1 MPGSSEAHAR
11 RVTENELRREA
22 ARIFPKLANDAGFI
36 ESIASSKDCSGIVY
50 GVFTRRNHYRRNV
63 QEVSEAVVLELRAMG
78 LITESNGRFTLSDE
92 GLLWLRRQRAGAE
105 PFLEQHQLR
114 EIAYR
119 DVRGARRPVI
129 LNEGESP
136 LGWLRKRKDRDGTPM
151 IDAPQFEAGERLR
164 AEFERGQLAPN
175 ITSKWEGAA
184 PSRRMRRA
192 APSGAAG
199 LSDAALSARQRVVRA
214 LEAVGPELA
223 GVLIDVCC
231 HLVGLTDAE
240 KSRGWPQR
248 SGKVIL
254 KLALTRLARHY
265 GIKIAGDQAVSV
277 RTRLRHWGAEDFRP
291 SLDKWR

>member
-1 MPGSSEAHAR
+1 MPGSTEGRAR

-22 ARIFPKLANDAGFI
+22 ARIFPKLANDAGYI
-36 ESIASSKDCSGIVY
+36 EPVAGSQTSPEPVY
-50 GVFTRRNHYRRNV
+50 GVFTRRNQYRRNV
-63 QEVSEAVVLELRAMG
+63 QVVAKAVVLELTAMG
-78 LITESNGRFTLSDE
+78 LVTESKGRFTLSDE

-114 EIAYR
+114 ETAYR
-119 DVRGARRPVI
+119 EVRGARRPVVV
-129 LNEGESP
+129 NQGESP

-164 AEFERGQLAPN
+164 VEFERGRLAPN
-175 ITSKWEGAA
+175 VTSKWDGAA
-184 PSRRMRRA
+184 PSRRMRRG
-192 APSGAAG
+192 APSAAAG
-199 LSDAALSARQRVVRA
+199 LSDAALAARQRVVHA

-223 GVLIDVCC
+223 GILIDVCC

-254 KLALTRLARHY
+254 KIALTRLARHY
-265 GIKIAGDQAVSV
+265 GIKAAGDQAVPV
-277 RTRLRHWGAEDFRP
+277 RARLRHWGTEDFRP
-291 SLDKWR
+291 SLEKWR

>member
-1 MPGSSEAHAR
+1 MLGSGEGRER
-11 RVTENELRREA
+11 RVADHELRREA
-22 ARIFPKLANDAGFI
+22 ARIFPKLANDAGFL
-36 ESIASSKDCSGIVY
+36 EPIARSGVKPEPVY
-50 GVFTRRNHYRRNV
+50 GVFTRRNQYRRNV
-63 QEVSEAVVLELRAMG
+63 QVVSEAVVLELRAMG
-78 LITESNGRFTLSDE
+78 LITESDGRLTLSDD
-92 GLLWLRRQRAGAE
+92 GLLWFRRQRAGAE

-114 EIAYR
+114 ETAYR
-119 DVRGARRPVI
+119 DVCGARRPVVV
-129 LNEGESP
+129 NAGESP

-151 IDAPQFEAGERLR
+151 IDGPQFEAGERLR
-164 AEFERGQLAPN
+164 MEYERAQLAPN
-175 ITSKWEGAA
+175 VTSNWQGAA

-199 LSDAALSARQRVVRA
+199 LSDKALSARKRVVLA

-223 GVLIDVCC
+223 GILIDVCC

-265 GIKIAGDQAVSV
+265 DIKAPDDLARSV

-291 SLDKWR
+291 SLEKWR